1 MFLNRRIETR
11 ERDVEDLKRVVE
23 FLQNNIIIIVLMV
36 QIKKFLAKYIFTQ
49 PKTVFRMIKFF
60 VHIAVIIRYNRD
72 RYNRFF
78 VLRFMTIFDRNEI
91 RF

>member
-1 MFLNRRIETR
+1 M
-11 ERDVEDLKRVVE
+11 
-23 FLQNNIIIIVLMV
+23 III
-36 QIKKFLAKYIFTQ
+36 
-49 PKTVFRMIKFF
+49 F